1 MADKSISK
9 IRAVAF
15 DFDNT
20 LVNTEKA
27 MADAYAKI
35 VAKIHIKYNVK
46 EEALTEELARI
57 QREFLNK
64 KEKSKEDYDRRYWF
78 QKLSN
83 DLKIGI
89 SKEDIE
95 EYRRIFYSHLRDE
108 ITFSEHT
115 GDVLKNIKD
124 SGKKL
129 AILTEADP
137 ALPGFKQ
144 ERLNKFPFYPLFDL
158 SIIAGE
164 TIPEHKTQPEAFV
177 KVTELL
183 HMNPENVAF
192 VGDSPE
198 IDVKNAKEAGM
209 IVILLLSYSENE
221 NPQFEP
227 DYTAHSIT
235 GILDIL
241 E

>member
-1 MADKSISK
+1 MIINVNPLRPEKDG
-9 IRAVAF
+9 IRRA
-15 DFDNT
+15 
-20 LVNTEKA
+20 A
-27 MADAYAKI
+27 M
-35 VAKIHIKYNVK
+35 AKIHIKYNVK

-198 IDVKNAKEAGM
+198 IDVKNAKEAGKKSGQAKF
-209 IVILLLSYSENE
+209 IS
-221 NPQFEP
+221 
-227 DYTAHSIT
+227 AKSIMPICL
-235 GILDIL
+235 GLIIKL
-241 E
+241 